1 MPEKKIQHW
10 TESLFDSVYALY
22 ETAREYQTAHR
33 AAQVAVQTVDVDRR
47 KLHEGRVALRGLR
60 GRADADYYRT
70 RRTSPHEKAV
80 FGLYGLYSR
89 SESELR
95 HRYDEAA
102 HLFASGAAWA
112 VGAVQGGETPDVV
125 EFNTDEASA
134 PTRHQLSITGLGRY
148 AGAGE
153 LTAAYDQWYAHM
165 CAAEYAEDLAGR
177 DYVSDHEA
185 GQMHD
190 AIGSALGL
198 ADSAFAYGLLAQRA
212 VSFVLLEPRRAR
224 QSELAAARAAAQ
236 SAQLSN

>member
-1 MPEKKIQHW
+1 MPDKKIQHW

-33 AAQVAVQTVDVDRR
+33 AAHVAVQTVDVDRR

-70 RRTSPHEKAV
+70 RCTSPHEKAV
-80 FGLYGLYSR
+80 FGLYDLYSR

-112 VGAVQGGETPDVV
+112 IGAVQGDETPAVV
-125 EFNTDEASA
+125 EFNTDEDGT
-134 PTRHQLSITGLGRY
+134 PTRHQLNITGLDRY
-148 AGAGE
+148 AGTGE
-153 LTAAYDQWYAHM
+153 FTAAYDRWHARI

-177 DYVSDHEA
+177 DYASDHEA

-190 AIGSALGL
+190 AIDAALGL

-212 VSFVLLEPRRAR
+212 LNFVLLEPRRTR
-224 QSELAAARAAAQ
+224 QSELAAARATAQ
-236 SAQLSN
+236 SAQPSH